1 MCHKCGHANHF
12 AKDCLDDAPQKPKI
26 KDSAYYV
33 RKSQE
38 MDESEKAFV
47 TTVSRDV
54 EGYWSSVDDDDD
66 MVTRRNMCLMARN
79 TVEYDE
85 GY

>member
-1 MCHKCGHANHF
+1 M
-12 AKDCLDDAPQKPKI
+12 AK
-26 KDSAYYV
+26 
-33 RKSQE
+33 
-38 MDESEKAFV
+38 SEKAFV
-47 TTVSRDV
+47 TKVSRDV
-54 EGYWSSVDDDDD
+54 EVYWSSVDDDD